1 MKFISDE
8 FPTYIAS
15 AERNFHAM
23 CSLRYS
29 VSYISYVHRF
39 RGAELSCDVL
49 LIKKENLSR
58 HKQRNGGK
66 AAYGQARDGVLGV
79 QHIANPSENGG
90 GNGADYEAEAK
101 HYTHAGRP
109 ILGLNDVEEGSEEA
123 RIVYAP

>member
-1 MKFISDE
+1 MGFEPTLRLFDANRISSAAPSTSPLKFISDE

-49 LIKKENLSR
+49 LNSIQNLHTFFKS
-58 HKQRNGGK
+58 
-66 AAYGQARDGVLGV
+66 L
-79 QHIANPSENGG
+79 
-90 GNGADYEAEAK
+90 
-101 HYTHAGRP
+101 
-109 ILGLNDVEEGSEEA
+109 IL
-123 RIVYAP
+123 

>member
-1 MKFISDE
+1 MQNSIFFDTVLHFWFSQQLCALYSGEHGIRTHVASIRRKPHFECGTFDLSDNSPLKFISDE

-49 LIKKENLSR
+49 LNSIQNLHTFFKS
-58 HKQRNGGK
+58 
-66 AAYGQARDGVLGV
+66 L
-79 QHIANPSENGG
+79 
-90 GNGADYEAEAK
+90 
-101 HYTHAGRP
+101 
-109 ILGLNDVEEGSEEA
+109 IL
-123 RIVYAP
+123 